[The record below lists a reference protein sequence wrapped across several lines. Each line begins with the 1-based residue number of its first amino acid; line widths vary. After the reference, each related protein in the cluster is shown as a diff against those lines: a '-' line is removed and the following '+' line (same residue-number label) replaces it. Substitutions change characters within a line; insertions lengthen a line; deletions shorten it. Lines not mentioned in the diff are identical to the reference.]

1 MFKSIK
7 IRIYP
12 NNEQE
17 IYINKLLGCYRFVYN
32 KCLEK
37 KQKAYKNED
46 KLNLG
51 LKELSKYFYN
61 DLRKSE
67 EYIFLKEHNTKVL
80 TQSIIN
86 MLDAYKRFFV
96 NGSGF
101 PKFKSKKSAQSCRF
115 SIDAIS
121 NRNDYGSGKL
131 TLTKSLKNIKFK
143 CSDKYKQFLVDN
155 KLGIRSATLSKT
167 KTDKYF
173 LYILVECVNEYR
185 ILPESDKIVGID
197 LGIKDFIVTSDG
209 DKYENIKSIRNNEEK
224 LVKLH
229 KRLSKKQRGSKN
241 RNKARK
247 KLARKHERIT
257 NQKQAYLHKVTNEL
271 LNDNQII
278 VMENLN
284 VKGMIQNKHLAKS
297 ISELSLGD
305 FKTKLLYKAE
315 WSFRNIVIID
325 RFFPSSKLCSECG
338 YKNKSLTLKDRE
350 WACPEC
356 SVIHDRDINAALNI
370 KNEGIRILN
379 IKELIPIR
387 NGKFKPVDYPTMDE
401 PLMLKSSDSRK
412 QEIVEDI
419 LCIN

>member
-1 MFKSIK
+1 MFKAIK

-37 KQKAYKNED
+37 KQTAYKSEE

-51 LKELSKYFYN
+51 LKGIIKYFHN
-61 DLRKSE
+61 DLTKSE
-67 EYIFLKEHNTKVL
+67 EHIFLKEHNTKVL
-80 TQSIIN
+80 KQSIIN
-86 MLDAYKRFFV
+86 MLDAYKNFF

-101 PKFKSKKSAQSCRF
+101 PKFKSKKDTQSCGF
-115 SIDAIS
+115 PLESISRRNNYS
-121 NRNDYGSGKL
+121 NGKL
-131 TLTKSLKNIKFK
+131 TLTKNLKNLKFK
-143 CSDKYKQFLVDN
+143 CSKEYKQFLVDN
-155 KLGIRSATLSKT
+155 KSGIRSATLSKT
-167 KTDKYF
+167 NTNKYF
-173 LYILVECVNEYR
+173 LSILIKCENNYR

-229 KRLSKKQRGSKN
+229 KRLSKKQKGSKN
-241 RNKARK
+241 RNKARI

-257 NQKQAYLHKVTNEL
+257 NQKQAYLHKVTNKL
-271 LNDNQII
+271 LNDNQVI

-284 VKGMIQNKHLAKS
+284 VKGMMKNKHLAKS
-297 ISELSLGD
+297 ISELSLYD

-315 WSFRNIVIID
+315 WSFRNVIVID

-356 SVIHDRDINAALNI
+356 SIIHDRDINASINI

-379 IKELIPIR
+379 NTIPIR

-412 QEIVEDI
+412 QEIEI
-419 LCIN
+419 YNEFL